1 MDEQNQ
7 FGCSISLL
15 QCAAVRH
22 KASFFFFLLI
32 LLTRTKTSWYRLEQT
47 PSRMLTQPGSQATS
61 REEEKVERKKKT
73 NRTAGSSYHC
83 PRFGGTWT
91 SETAQQQLFF
101 KQLPRQMPFFFG
113 LFWQTLP
120 SWVGACQAQ
129 LLCLLVSKWEAK
141 ARAGSFP
148 ELLRESNLCELMS

>member
-22 KASFFFFLLI
+22 KASFFFFSFNPSHKDQNLLVPAG
-32 LLTRTKTSWYRLEQT
+32 TNTKQDAHTAWE
-47 PSRMLTQPGSQATS
+47 PSHLPRR
-61 REEEKVERKKKT
+61 REGGKKKKT

-120 SWVGACQAQ
+120 SWAGACQAR
-129 LLCLLVSKWEAK
+129 LLCLLASKREAK
-141 ARAGSFP
+141 ARAESFP